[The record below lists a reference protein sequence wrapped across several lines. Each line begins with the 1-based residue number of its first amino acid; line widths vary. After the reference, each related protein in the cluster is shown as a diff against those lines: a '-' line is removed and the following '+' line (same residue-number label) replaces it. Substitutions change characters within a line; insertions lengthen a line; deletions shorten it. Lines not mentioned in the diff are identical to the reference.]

1 MLPVLPDRPV
11 APRRRPRLVMGVVA
25 AVAAI
30 ALLAAGWALAGVF
43 TSPQQ
48 RESAAEAPAPTPITV
63 EVVEGNL
70 SDTVS
75 ISTQLARQFVDDITI
90 ESVDDLTV
98 VTRQPI
104 SPGQSVNA
112 GAVVLEVSGRPAF
125 LMPGAFPFYRDITL
139 GDSGPDVSQLQQGL
153 VAAGYGVE
161 VDGRFGPGTA
171 AVVSQLYRDAG
182 YTSPTGGSPS
192 TGTPAA
198 APPLVVP
205 ASEFV
210 VTSAVPA
217 LLVSTSAVG
226 EQLPDGAS
234 LQLASGPLVARAL
247 VSDSLLG
254 SIPEGAAG
262 AARVPDGDVDVTLTA
277 VGPRDDET
285 GESAVEFTPASA
297 LDEALVGTT
306 VVIVIEINR
315 VAENALLVPSRAV
328 VPNGVND
335 AVVSKA
341 LPDGTFTLVPVRE
354 IAQLSGRTAVE
365 PITTGDLAAG
375 DKVRVDQ

>member
-1 MLPVLPDRPV
+1 
-11 APRRRPRLVMGVVA
+11 MGVVA

-30 ALLAAGWALAGVF
+30 ALLAAGWALAGAF

-75 ISTQLARQFVDDITI
+75 ISAQLSRKAVDNVIVEASDGI
-90 ESVDDLTV
+90 TV
-98 VTRQPI
+98 VTRQPV
-104 SPGQSVNA
+104 SPGQSVSA
-112 GAVVLEVSGRPAF
+112 GAVVLEVSGRPVF
-125 LMPGAFPFYRDITL
+125 LIPGAFPFYRDITS

-153 VAAGYGVE
+153 VAAGYDVE
-161 VDGRFGPGTA
+161 VDGRFGAGTA

-182 YTSPTGGSPS
+182 YTSPTGEAPS
-192 TGTPAA
+192 TGTPAT
-198 APPLVVP
+198 APSLVVP

-234 LQLASGPLVARAL
+234 LQLASGPLVAKAL

-254 SIPEGAAG
+254 SIPEGAVG
-262 AARVPDGDVDVTLTA
+262 VARVPDGDVDVTLSA

-306 VVIVIEINR
+306 VVIVIELNR
-315 VAENALLVPSRAV
+315 VAENALLVPSRSV

-341 LPDGTFTLVPVRE
+341 LPDGTFRLVPVRE

-365 PITTGDLAAG
+365 PITKGDLAAG

>member
-1 MLPVLPDRPV
+1 
-11 APRRRPRLVMGVVA
+11 MGVVA
-25 AVAAI
+25 AIAAV
-30 ALLAAGWALAGVF
+30 ALLAAGWALAGAF
-43 TSPQQ
+43 TSTQQ
-48 RESAAEAPAPTPITV
+48 RESAAEPPAATPITV
-63 EVVEGNL
+63 EVVRGTL

-75 ISTQLARQFVDDITI
+75 ISTQLSRQFVDDITI

-153 VAAGYGVE
+153 VAAGYEVE

-182 YTSPTGGSPS
+182 YTSPTGGAPS

-210 VTSAVPA
+210 VTSSVPA
-217 LLVSTSAVG
+217 LLVSTSGVG
-226 EQLPDGAS
+226 KLLPDGAS
-234 LQLASGPLVARAL
+234 LQLASGPLVAKAL
-247 VSDSLLG
+247 VSDGLLG
-254 SIPEGAAG
+254 SIPEDATG
-262 AARVPDGDVDVTLTA
+262 AARAADGDVVVTLTA
-277 VGPRDDET
+277 VGARDDET
-285 GESAVEFTPASA
+285 GESEVEFTPASPF
-297 LDEALVGTT
+297 DETLVGST
-306 VVIVIEINR
+306 VVVLVEINR
-315 VAENALLVPSRAV
+315 VAEDSLLVPSRAV
-328 VPNGVND
+328 VPNGTND
-335 AVVSKA
+335 PVVSKA
-341 LPDGTFTLVPVRE
+341 MPDGTFSLVRVRE
-354 IAQLSGRTAVE
+354 LAQLSGRTAVE
-365 PITTGDLAAG
+365 PITEGELVAG

>member
-1 MLPVLPDRPV
+1 MLPVLPDKPV
-11 APRRRPRLVMGVVA
+11 APRRRPRLVMGVAA
-25 AVAAI
+25 AVAAV

-48 RESAAEAPAPTPITV
+48 RESAAEPPAPTPITV

-75 ISTQLARQFVDDITI
+75 ISTQLSRQFVDDLVV
-90 ESVDDLTV
+90 EAADGLTV
-98 VTRQPI
+98 VTRQPV

-112 GAVVLEVSGRPAF
+112 GAVVLEVSGRPVF
-125 LMPGAFPFYRDITL
+125 LIPGAFPFYRDMTS
-139 GDSGPDVSQLQQGL
+139 GDSGPDVTQLQQGL
-153 VAAGYGVE
+153 VAAGYEIE
-161 VDGRFGPGTA
+161 VDGRFGAGTA
-171 AVVSQLYRDAG
+171 AVLSQLYRDAG
-182 YTSPTGGSPS
+182 YTPPTGEPSS
-192 TGTPAA
+192 TGTPATA
-198 APPLVVP
+198 SVLVVP

-210 VTSAVPA
+210 VTSSVPA

-234 LQLASGPLVARAL
+234 LQLASGPLVAKAL
-247 VSDSLLG
+247 ASDSLLG
-254 SIPEGAAG
+254 SIPEDATGV
-262 AARVPDGDVDVTLTA
+262 ARVPSGDVGVTLTA
-277 VGPRDDET
+277 VGRRDDET
-285 GESAVEFTPASA
+285 GESPIEFTPTSA

-328 VPNGVND
+328 VPNG
-335 AVVSKA
+335 AHHPVVSKA
-341 LPDGTFTLVPVRE
+341 LTDGTFTLVPVRE

-365 PITTGDLAAG
+365 PITDGDLVAG